1 MTENYVLFTDG
12 HREDILE
19 VRDEDNFDLIVRTES
34 GWYLKVRNLTRP
46 LFRMLNVRYDGV
58 TAWHDASEKVRNIHV
73 VKRIP
78 MPFSIH
84 IQDVIIKG
92 TIQAKQGDQFRQ
104 ILLDIAQRFNGD
116 IRIPCEIEVS
126 SEE

>member
-12 HREDILE
+12 HRENILE
-19 VRDEDNFDLIVRTES
+19 IKDKDNYDLFVRTES
-34 GWYLKVRNLTRP
+34 GWYRKSRTSTKPFFYDLIVRGNGDTYWRP
-46 LFRMLNVRYDGV
+46 CDDRVQ
-58 TAWHDASEKVRNIHV
+58 NIRV
-73 VKRIP
+73 IRRIP

-116 IRIPCEIEVS
+116 ISIPCEIEVS
-126 SEE
+126 SKE